1 MAYQLRELV
10 NRHIQDKHL
19 GTAYASA
26 SETAR
31 TPTRAAAPTLTLAP
45 ALAPALTLALDIDL
59 DPEPGLDP
67 YYPGAHRQR

>member
-1 MAYQLRELV
+1 VDTGHTLRRARSTHFPVLPLPSTPTSQYSTLLQETMAYHLRELV

-31 TPTRAAAPTLTLAP
+31 TLTQP
-45 ALAPALTLALDIDL
+45 
-59 DPEPGLDP
+59 
-67 YYPGAHRQR
+67 

>member
-1 MAYQLRELV
+1 MKWTRATRCAEHAPPTSQCSLTTRLLAYSTLLQETMAYHLRELV

-31 TPTRAAAPTLTLAP
+31 
-45 ALAPALTLALDIDL
+45 
-59 DPEPGLDP
+59 
-67 YYPGAHRQR
+67 

>member
-1 MAYQLRELV
+1 MSEVDTGHTLRRARSTHFPVLPHSTLLQETMAYHLRELV

-31 TPTRAAAPTLTLAP
+31 TLTQP
-45 ALAPALTLALDIDL
+45 
-59 DPEPGLDP
+59 
-67 YYPGAHRQR
+67 

>member
-1 MAYQLRELV
+1 MDTPLTYWLTNPLQETMAYQLRELV

-31 TPTRAAAPTLTLAP
+31 TLTQPQPQPQPQAQP
-45 ALAPALTLALDIDL
+45 
-59 DPEPGLDP
+59 
-67 YYPGAHRQR
+67 

>member
-1 MAYQLRELV
+1 MDTGHTLRRARSTHFLLQETMAYHLRELV

-31 TPTRAAAPTLTLAP
+31 TLTQP
-45 ALAPALTLALDIDL
+45 
-59 DPEPGLDP
+59 
-67 YYPGAHRQR
+67 

>member
-1 MAYQLRELV
+1 MKWTRATRCAEHAPPTSQCLKARAYSTLLQETMAYHLRELV

-31 TPTRAAAPTLTLAP
+31 
-45 ALAPALTLALDIDL
+45 
-59 DPEPGLDP
+59 
-67 YYPGAHRQR
+67 

>member
-1 MAYQLRELV
+1 VDTGHTLRRARSTHFPVLSLAYSTLLQETMAYHLRELV

-31 TPTRAAAPTLTLAP
+31 TLTQP
-45 ALAPALTLALDIDL
+45 QPQ
-59 DPEPGLDP
+59 PSS
-67 YYPGAHRQR
+67 